1 MLRCL
6 RLGLTLWR
14 HRRQHGVV
22 DPPLCLR
29 AALLQLMKGRPQSI
43 DDVPVSLCL
52 PNLLLG
58 ELVPKAFS
66 ELNRGW

>member
-14 HRRQHGVV
+14 HRRQHDVV
-22 DPPLCLR
+22 DPPLCLG
-29 AALLQLMKGRPQSI
+29 AALLQLMKRRPQPI
-43 DDVPVSLCL
+43 HDVRVCLRL